1 MSRRDTNTEGEDG
14 PDSGRRR
21 YLAAA
26 AGTGLVG
33 LAGCGGTGDD
43 ADAGGG
49 SADGTGTEAD
59 ESPDTTAA
67 TPADPGEV
75 ELAPFWTT
83 GEKVGIGTA
92 VGDGSG
98 DARSAREGDGR
109 VWYTLTRGALTG
121 VRFPRVDLLNVRRFD
136 FLVADGQGYAARTA
150 DLDRRDDD
158 DVERTVEPTAGDAL
172 CYRHEFSS
180 ASRGWTLSVEYVADP
195 KRDAVL
201 ADVSFDPSGGD
212 GGAGGGSGE
221 GSDDGP
227 DPGELSVYAVC
238 RPAVTTG
245 TEGDAHARAT
255 AGGDP
260 VLTATDGGDGGVIR
274 DADGGDYDISLALA
288 ADPGFEWATAAGVP
302 DESTARLLT
311 RGVEGDRSREAKG
324 NAALVG
330 RLATGP
336 AETTLA
342 LGFAE
347 GSDPSAAAATAH
359 QSLSTGFS
367 AARTTYRA
375 GWRAWLAGV
384 DVPDSVAGDEALAAL
399 YRTSAM
405 VIRAAE
411 DATVAGAGV
420 ASPCVPWG
428 GVIGAGEPA
437 DVGYH
442 YVWARDL
449 YQSFTALEAMGRTE
463 SAVAA
468 AEYLFAV
475 QQREGGFLPQNTYVD
490 GRTRWGGEQL
500 DEIAFPLVLA
510 RRATAEHGRRLADLA
525 FGYADV
531 AASADYVL
539 RSGPGTGQERWEEES
554 GLSPST
560 IAAEVA
566 GLVSAAAVAGDAGRD
581 DAAGD
586 GREPAADALVWLAT
600 ADRFRA
606 GVREWCVTREG
617 TDHHDPPYYFRIN
630 GNRDPD
636 DGTERTLANGGR
648 TFDERNVIDAG
659 FLELVRLGVLPADDP
674 VIESSVGVVDDDI
687 RVETPHGPAFHR
699 YTGDGYGEDED
710 GAPFPVATE
719 SRGRLWPLLTGER
732 AEYEL
737 AAGTTDG
744 PTAPAD
750 LLATL
755 AGFANE
761 GRLLPEQVWD
771 RAEPT
776 AYGWRFGEGTGSAT
790 PLSWSHAAFVR
801 LAHGIDASRPVG
813 TPAVVG
819 ERYDGGPPSSPSL
832 DVAMP
837 DPTVEADAVTV
848 AGKTDAPAVAVAVG
862 GDARLVSV
870 EDGRF
875 EATVELSSGRNT
887 LVVAAGDPEEPA
899 ATAPVTG
906 ERTVVSSV

>member
-1 MSRRDTNTEGEDG
+1 MSKRDTDTEGEDG
-14 PDSGRRR
+14 PEPGRRR

-33 LAGCGGTGDD
+33 LAGCGGSGDD

-49 SADGTGTEAD
+49 SADGTGTEPD
-59 ESPDTTAA
+59 GSPDTTAA
-67 TPADPGEV
+67 TTADPGEV

-83 GEKVGIGTA
+83 GEKVGVGTA
-92 VGDGSG
+92 VGDGTG
-98 DARSAREGDGR
+98 DGRSAREDDGR

-121 VRFPRVDLLNVRRFD
+121 VRFPRVDLLNVRRLD
-136 FLVADGQGYAARTA
+136 FLVADGDGYAARTA

-172 CYRHEFSS
+172 CYRHEFAS

-201 ADVSFDPSGGD
+201 ADVSFEPSGGD
-212 GGAGGGSGE
+212 GAAGGDSGE
-221 GSDDGP
+221 GSDDGS

-245 TEGDAHARAT
+245 TEGDAHVRAT

-260 VLTATDGGDGGVIR
+260 VLAATDGGDGGVVR
-274 DADGGDYDISLALA
+274 DADGDDYDVSLALA

-302 DESTARLLT
+302 DEATARLLNL
-311 RGVEGDRSREAKG
+311 GVEAERSRESEG

-330 RLATGP
+330 RLGTGP
-336 AETTLA
+336 TEATLA

-347 GSDPSAAAATAH
+347 GSDPSAAAATARE
-359 QSLSTGFS
+359 SLAGGFA

-375 GWRAWLAGV
+375 GWRAWLSGV
-384 DVPDSVAGDEALAAL
+384 DVPDSVADDDGLAAL

-405 VIRAAE
+405 ALRAAE
-411 DATVAGAGV
+411 DATVEGAGV

-428 GVIGAGEPA
+428 DVVGAGEPA

-500 DEIAFPLVLA
+500 DEVAFPLILA
-510 RRATAEHGRRLADLA
+510 RRATGEHGREFADLA
-525 FGYADV
+525 FGYGDV
-531 AASADYVL
+531 ADSADYVL
-539 RSGPGTGQERWEEES
+539 RNGPGTDQERWEEEG

-581 DAAGD
+581 GAAGH
-586 GREPAADALVWLAT
+586 GRVPAADALVWLAT

-617 TDHHDPPYYFRIN
+617 TDRHDPPYYFRIN

-636 DGTERTLANGGR
+636 DGTERSLANGGR

-674 VIESSVGVVDDDI
+674 VIESSVAVVDEDI
-687 RVETPHGPAFHR
+687 RVETPHGPAFYR
-699 YTGDGYGEDED
+699 YTGDGYGEGEG

-719 SRGRLWPLLTGER
+719 SHGRLWPLLTGER

-737 AAGTTDG
+737 ASGTTDG
-744 PTAPAD
+744 STAPAA
-750 LLATL
+750 LLSTL

-771 RAEPT
+771 SEEATEF
-776 AYGWRFGEGTGSAT
+776 GWRFGEGTGSAT

-801 LAHGIDASRPVG
+801 LAHGIDAGRPVG

-832 DVAMP
+832 DVTMP
-837 DPTVEADAVTV
+837 DPTVESDAVTV
-848 AGKTDAPAVAVAVG
+848 AGETDAPAVAVAVD
-862 GDARLVSV
+862 GDARLVPV
-870 EDGRF
+870 EEGRF
-875 EATVELSSGRNT
+875 ETTVDLSDGRNT
-887 LVVAAGDPEEPA
+887 LVVAAGDPDDPA
-899 ATAPVTG
+899 GRAPVAG